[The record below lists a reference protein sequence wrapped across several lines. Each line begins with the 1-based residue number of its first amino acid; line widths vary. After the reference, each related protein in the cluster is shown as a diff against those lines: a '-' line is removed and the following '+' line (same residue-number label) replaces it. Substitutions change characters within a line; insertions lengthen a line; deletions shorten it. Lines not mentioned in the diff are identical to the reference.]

1 MTANSTSSVAES
13 TSNTVDPDAPERRAN
28 DDELSAGFQSDLAV
42 DERVWGMAAAAS
54 ARPGSMPADTE
65 VRSGRF
71 AELIANAVA
80 FRSRRSNR
88 AGW

>member
-1 MTANSTSSVAES
+1 MRAAVGSV
-13 TSNTVDPDAPERRAN
+13 
-28 DDELSAGFQSDLAV
+28 
-42 DERVWGMAAAAS
+42 
-54 ARPGSMPADTE
+54 RPGPTPADAE
-65 VRSGRF
+65 LRIGRF

>member
-1 MTANSTSSVAES
+1 MSDGIYELPIAEGPAHWS
-13 TSNTVDPDAPERRAN
+13 RFGA
-28 DDELSAGFQSDLAV
+28 AGIYAGRHRD
-42 DERVWGMAAAAS
+42 
-54 ARPGSMPADTE
+54 
-65 VRSGRF
+65 RSGRF